1 MKKQN
6 GFISSSS
13 SVSICYTNRT
23 STTFEGYTG
32 HYDISSGWS
41 VQTYGDPYTAYTN
54 LYETHNSSTEYSWKT
69 YASKSYMRIE
79 YFLEAVEKIGEAYSK
94 NAKVNLPLSNYS
106 KNVAYDNLYDGF
118 VDVVITFPTYIRLAG
133 IELINPWVNKL
144 SSDNSSNWRY
154 LPTKFRIYKV
164 NTEQY
169 NEALEN
175 VSYEN
180 DVAQVSDYAGNTT
193 IRPIRYDSAEND
205 SNLIFLGNYDVNWR
219 NKSSHKCFF
228 KFNSKDPASTNILSD
243 SNMGTATWECKQL
256 VLRIFDSEANSQS
269 IKNVKVPGKEYTYIE
284 EKIRQ
289 YILENELSLGTK
301 YAGMDP
307 TLENVGALIGVSKI
321 NSSNNPLDDQNWQFG
336 GSKTRSYVTA
346 DDVYFASGIEYKLGG
361 IQLLLSPDIF
371 SISEM
376 KMYDYTSRRNNKVYI
391 GQWNVERNKIDY
403 YGAKTIKTS
412 PFIDINEF
420 SGLIKWHHNFNIPPK
435 YLDAKMYIRFKIDYD
450 SFSAGDVI
458 GNVVNVN
465 GNPISMKMTGST
477 IEVNL
482 SNGIGFSNP
491 TTGEFLSFQNGIG
504 IQMDRP
510 GNNDAVLAA
519 EAAGAT
525 IEDGGSSVAAKIEG
539 ECPFQLY
546 FVIKRLF

>member
-13 SVSICYTNRT
+13 SVSICYTSRT
-23 STTFEGYTG
+23 ETTFDGYTG

-41 VQTYGDPYTAYTN
+41 VQTYGEPYTTYTN
-54 LYETHNSSTEYSWKT
+54 LYETHNSTANYSWKT
-69 YASKSYMRIE
+69 YTSTSYMRIE
-79 YFLEAVEKIGEAYSK
+79 YFLEAVEKIGEAYTK
-94 NAKVNLPLSNYS
+94 NTKNELPLSNYS
-106 KNVAYDNLYDGF
+106 KNVAYDNLYNGF

-133 IELINPWVNKL
+133 IELINPWINKL

-154 LPTKFRIYKV
+154 LPSKFRIYKV
-164 NTEQY
+164 NTEKY
-169 NEALEN
+169 NTALEN

-180 DVAQVSDYAGNTT
+180 DVAQVTDYAGNTS

-205 SNLIFLGNYDVNWR
+205 SNLIFLGNYDVNWE

-228 KFNSKDPASTNILSD
+228 KFNSKDASSINVLND
-243 SNMGTATWECKQL
+243 SNMGTATWECKQI
-256 VLRIFDSEANSQS
+256 VLRIFETAISESDL
-269 IKNVKVPGKEYTYIE
+269 KNINVPGKDYTFIE
-284 EKIRQ
+284 KKIRE
-289 YILENELSLGTK
+289 YILEKELSYGTK
-301 YAGMDP
+301 YAGMNPDVD
-307 TLENVGALIGVSKI
+307 NIGALIGMEKI
-321 NSSNNPLDDQNWQFG
+321 NSSNNPLADKNWQFG
-336 GSKTRSYVTA
+336 GNKTRSYAKA
-346 DDVYFASGIEYKLGG
+346 DDVYFSSGIEYKLGG

-376 KMYDYTSRRNNKVYI
+376 KMYDYASRQNNKVYI

-412 PFIDINEF
+412 PGIDLNKS

-450 SFSAGDVI
+450 SFNQGDVI
-458 GNVVNVN
+458 ANVVNVQ
-465 GNPISMKMTGST
+465 GNPLSMKMTGST

-482 SNGIGFSNP
+482 SNGIGFTNP
-491 TTGEFLSFQNGIG
+491 STGEFLSFQNGIG

-510 GNNDAVLAA
+510 GDNDAVIAA
-519 EAAGAT
+519 KAAGAT

-539 ECPFQLY
+539 DCPFQVY

>member
-13 SVSICYTNRT
+13 SVSICYTSRT
-23 STTFEGYTG
+23 ETTFEGYTG

-41 VQTYGDPYTAYTN
+41 VQTYGEPYTTYTS
-54 LYETHNSSTEYSWKT
+54 LYETHNSTANYSWKT
-69 YASKSYMRIE
+69 YASTSYMRIE
-79 YFLEAVEKIGEAYSK
+79 YFLEAVEKIGEAYTK
-94 NAKVNLPLSNYS
+94 NTKNELPLSNYS
-106 KNVAYDNLYDGF
+106 KNVAYDNLYNGF

-133 IELINPWVNKL
+133 IELINPWINKL

-154 LPTKFRIYKV
+154 LPSKFRIYKV
-164 NTEQY
+164 NTEKY
-169 NEALEN
+169 NTALEN

-180 DVAQVSDYAGNTT
+180 DVAQVTDYAGNTS

-205 SNLIFLGNYDVNWR
+205 SNLIFLGNYEVNWE

-228 KFNSKDPASTNILSD
+228 KFNSKDASSINVLND
-243 SNMGTATWECKQL
+243 SNMGTATWECKQI
-256 VLRIFDSEANSQS
+256 VLRIFETAISESDL
-269 IKNVKVPGKEYTYIE
+269 KNINVPGKNYTFIE
-284 EKIRQ
+284 KKIRE
-289 YILENELSLGTK
+289 YILEKELSYGTK
-301 YAGMDP
+301 YAGMNPDVD
-307 TLENVGALIGVSKI
+307 NIGALIGMEKI
-321 NSSNNPLDDQNWQFG
+321 NSSNNPLADKNWQFG
-336 GSKTRSYVTA
+336 GNKTRSYAKA
-346 DDVYFASGIEYKLGG
+346 DDVYFSSGIEYKLGG

-376 KMYDYTSRRNNKVYI
+376 KMYDYASRQNNKVYI

-412 PFIDINEF
+412 PGIDLNKN

-450 SFSAGDVI
+450 SFNQGDVVA
-458 GNVVNVN
+458 NVVNVQ
-465 GNPISMKMTGST
+465 GNPLSMKMTGST

-482 SNGIGFSNP
+482 SNGIGFTNP
-491 TTGEFLSFQNGIG
+491 STGEFLSFQNGIG

-510 GNNDAVLAA
+510 GDNDAVIAA
-519 EAAGAT
+519 KAAGAT

-539 ECPFQLY
+539 DCPFQVY